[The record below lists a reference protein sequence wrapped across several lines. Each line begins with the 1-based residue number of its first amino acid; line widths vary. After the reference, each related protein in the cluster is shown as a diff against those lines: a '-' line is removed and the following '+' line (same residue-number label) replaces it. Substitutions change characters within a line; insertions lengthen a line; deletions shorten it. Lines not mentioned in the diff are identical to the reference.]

1 MFGSFFEGS
10 RQDSILSI
18 CPRIR
23 YLLISFNST
32 GKFNVDMSS
41 RTSFNNSEFW
51 VVTLIFLLTI
61 HIATAESLERININY
76 SLFSTRLTHLLSII
90 GSSFVAFYTPLYKL
104 HVYGNSISCMFVSI
118 HVVARLIRLPLGLGV
133 LSYLFMLLLVLSG
146 YAFRYGVLR
155 PLKLFI
161 KDIPHN
167 NRYIHVSLTASFYI
181 VYLFHLLKV
190 TDFQ

>member
-1 MFGSFFEGS
+1 M
-10 RQDSILSI
+10 
-18 CPRIR
+18 
-23 YLLISFNST
+23 ST
-32 GKFNVDMSS
+32 

-51 VVTLIFLLTI
+51 VITLIFLLTI
-61 HIATAESLERININY
+61 HIATAESLGRINFNY
-76 SLFSTRLTHLLSII
+76 NVFSTRLTHLLSII
-90 GSSFVAFYTPLYKL
+90 GSSFVACYTPVYYFLKRKRRRLTKNLLKL

-146 YAFRYGVLR
+146 YTFRYGVIR

-181 VYLFHLLKV
+181 VYLFHLLQV